1 MRPRD
6 EDGRVGVKRN
16 GETIPQRIE
25 AAKEFHRLGFVPQLV
40 QRLFQEIEKRFE
52 FIAINGIRCRRVER
66 VKRHAPHQFVKTSGA
81 RLPGRFGYYRDDSVK
96 T

>member
-40 QRLFQEIEKRFE
+40 QRLFQKIEKRFE
-52 FIAINGIRCRRVER
+52 FIASNGIRCRRVER
-66 VKRHAPHQFVKTSGA
+66 VKRDAPRQFRRIGTGGA
-81 RLPGRFGYYRDDSVK
+81 LLPGRFGYYK
-96 T
+96 G